1 MERLNLRQLEIFSA
15 VVDAGSFTAAAEK
28 LYLAQSTVSDNVRAL
43 EELLHLKLF
52 HRESKRR
59 LTLTLEGKR
68 VYRYAQDILGRC
80 SALLLDVAVDSALEL
95 TLGAS
100 TVPAQSLLPGYM
112 ARFAR
117 ENPACRCTLL
127 CGDSAAVQQMLLNGD
142 IHLGF
147 VGSADDRRVAGP
159 TPRRDP
165 ISEPIAE
172 DRLVLITPNTPR
184 FAALKT
190 QGVLGRELFREP
202 FLFRERGS
210 GTQKVIDNYLSEIR
224 LDPQV
229 IHTVAYV
236 SDPTVLQRLVP
247 EGAGVDT
254 SRFRTR
260 GAGDRRGGTALT
272 IRAGRN
278 ARAAQHLHG
287 PTPEKLHE
295 LPRPHLCRAG
305 AQAGQGVRVTL
316 PFHHRKEADGNGSE
330 PRASAHA
337 NDLRRRLSGKAGA
350 GRPVENFRG
359 SA

>member
-147 VGSADDRRVAGP
+147 VGSADDRQ
-159 TPRRDP
+159 DL
-165 ISEPIAE
+165 IYEPIAE

-210 GTQKVIDNYLSEIR
+210 STQKVIDNYLSEIR

-236 SDPTVLQRLVP
+236 SDPTVLQRLVA
-247 EGAGVDT
+247 EDTGV
-254 SRFRTR
+254 SILS
-260 GAGDRRGGTALT
+260 AL
-272 IRAGRN
+272 AVQE
-278 ARAAQHLHG
+278 AVA
-287 PTPEKLHE
+287 
-295 LPRPHLCRAG
+295 
-305 AQAGQGVRVTL
+305 AGQLLQFELDETPVR
-316 PFHHRKEADGNGSE
+316 RSIYMA
-330 PRASAHA
+330 
-337 NDLRRRLSGKAGA
+337 RRRKSSMSAPARTFAELVRKQAKAS
-350 GRPVENFRG
+350 V
-359 SA
+359 

>member
-147 VGSADDRRVAGP
+147 VGSADDRQ
-159 TPRRDP
+159 DL
-165 ISEPIAE
+165 IYEPIAE

-229 IHTVAYV
+229 IPTVAYV
-236 SDPTVLQRLVP
+236 SDPTVLQRLVA
-247 EGAGVDT
+247 EGTGV
-254 SRFRTR
+254 SILS
-260 GAGDRRGGTALT
+260 ALAVQET
-272 IRAGRN
+272 VA
-278 ARAAQHLHG
+278 
-287 PTPEKLHE
+287 
-295 LPRPHLCRAG
+295 
-305 AQAGQGVRVTL
+305 AGQLLQFELDETPVR
-316 PFHHRKEADGNGSE
+316 RSIYMA
-330 PRASAHA
+330 
-337 NDLRRRLSGKAGA
+337 RRRKSSMSSPARTFAELVRKQAKAS
-350 GRPVENFRG
+350 V
-359 SA
+359 

>member
-147 VGSADDRRVAGP
+147 VGSADDRQ
-159 TPRRDP
+159 DL
-165 ISEPIAE
+165 IYEPIAE

-236 SDPTVLQRLVP
+236 SDPTVLQRLVA
-247 EGAGVDT
+247 EGSGV
-254 SRFRTR
+254 SILS
-260 GAGDRRGGTALT
+260 ALAVQET
-272 IRAGRN
+272 VA
-278 ARAAQHLHG
+278 
-287 PTPEKLHE
+287 
-295 LPRPHLCRAG
+295 
-305 AQAGQGVRVTL
+305 AGQLLQFELDETPVR
-316 PFHHRKEADGNGSE
+316 RSIYMA
-330 PRASAHA
+330 
-337 NDLRRRLSGKAGA
+337 RRRKSSMSAPARTFAELVRKQAKAS
-350 GRPVENFRG
+350 V
-359 SA
+359 

>member
-43 EELLHLKLF
+43 EELLHL

-112 ARFAR
+112 ACFAR

-147 VGSADDRRVAGP
+147 VGSADDRQ
-159 TPRRDP
+159 DL
-165 ISEPIAE
+165 IYEPIAE

-190 QGVLGRELFREP
+190 QGVLGREP

-236 SDPTVLQRLVP
+236 SDPTVLQRLVA
-247 EGAGVDT
+247 EGTGV
-254 SRFRTR
+254 SILS
-260 GAGDRRGGTALT
+260 ALAVQET
-272 IRAGRN
+272 VA
-278 ARAAQHLHG
+278 
-287 PTPEKLHE
+287 
-295 LPRPHLCRAG
+295 
-305 AQAGQGVRVTL
+305 AGQLLQFELDETPVR
-316 PFHHRKEADGNGSE
+316 RSIYMA
-330 PRASAHA
+330 
-337 NDLRRRLSGKAGA
+337 RRRKSSMSSPARTFVELVRKQAKAS
-350 GRPVENFRG
+350 V
-359 SA
+359 

>member
-68 VYRYAQDILGRC
+68 LYRYAQDILGRC

-147 VGSADDRRVAGP
+147 VGSADDRQ
-159 TPRRDP
+159 DL
-165 ISEPIAE
+165 IYEPIAE

-236 SDPTVLQRLVP
+236 SDPTVLQRLVA
-247 EGAGVDT
+247 EGTGV
-254 SRFRTR
+254 SILS
-260 GAGDRRGGTALT
+260 ALAVQET
-272 IRAGRN
+272 VA
-278 ARAAQHLHG
+278 
-287 PTPEKLHE
+287 
-295 LPRPHLCRAG
+295 
-305 AQAGQGVRVTL
+305 AGQLLQFELDETPVR
-316 PFHHRKEADGNGSE
+316 RSIYMA
-330 PRASAHA
+330 
-337 NDLRRRLSGKAGA
+337 RRRKSSMSAPARTFAELVRKQAKAS
-350 GRPVENFRG
+350 V
-359 SA
+359 

>member
-15 VVDAGSFTAAAEK
+15 VVDAGSFTAAAKK

-147 VGSADDRRVAGP
+147 VGSADDRQ
-159 TPRRDP
+159 DL
-165 ISEPIAE
+165 IYEPIAE

-236 SDPTVLQRLVP
+236 SDPTVLQRLVA
-247 EGAGVDT
+247 EGTGV
-254 SRFRTR
+254 SILS
-260 GAGDRRGGTALT
+260 ALAVQET
-272 IRAGRN
+272 VA
-278 ARAAQHLHG
+278 
-287 PTPEKLHE
+287 
-295 LPRPHLCRAG
+295 
-305 AQAGQGVRVTL
+305 AGQLLQFELDETPVR
-316 PFHHRKEADGNGSE
+316 RSIYMA
-330 PRASAHA
+330 
-337 NDLRRRLSGKAGA
+337 RRRKSSMSAPARTFAELVRKQAKAS
-350 GRPVENFRG
+350 V
-359 SA
+359 

>member
-147 VGSADDRRVAGP
+147 VGSADDRQ
-159 TPRRDP
+159 DL
-165 ISEPIAE
+165 IYEPIAE

-236 SDPTVLQRLVP
+236 SDPTVLQRLVA
-247 EGAGVDT
+247 EGTGVAIL
-254 SRFRTR
+254 S
-260 GAGDRRGGTALT
+260 AL
-272 IRAGRN
+272 AEQE
-278 ARAAQHLHG
+278 AVA
-287 PTPEKLHE
+287 
-295 LPRPHLCRAG
+295 
-305 AQAGQGVRVTL
+305 AGQLLQFELDETPVR
-316 PFHHRKEADGNGSE
+316 RSIYMA
-330 PRASAHA
+330 
-337 NDLRRRLSGKAGA
+337 RRRKSSMSSPARTFAELVRKQAKAS
-350 GRPVENFRG
+350 V
-359 SA
+359 

>member
-147 VGSADDRRVAGP
+147 VGSADDRQ
-159 TPRRDP
+159 DL
-165 ISEPIAE
+165 IYEPIAE

-236 SDPTVLQRLVP
+236 SDPTVLQR
-247 EGAGVDT
+247 
-254 SRFRTR
+254 R
-260 GAGDRRGGTALT
+260 
-272 IRAGRN
+272 
-278 ARAAQHLHG
+278 ARAYPSSPHSRCR
-287 PTPEKLHE
+287 
-295 LPRPHLCRAG
+295 RPSRRDSSYNSSWTKRPCG
-305 AQAGQGVRVTL
+305 A
-316 PFHHRKEADGNGSE
+316 
-330 PRASAHA
+330 ASTWPDA
-337 NDLRRRLSGKAGA
+337 GKA
-350 GRPVENFRG
+350 P
-359 SA
+359 

>member
-147 VGSADDRRVAGP
+147 VGSADA
-159 TPRRDP
+159 
-165 ISEPIAE
+165 
-172 DRLVLITPNTPR
+172 RLVLITPNTPR

-236 SDPTVLQRLVP
+236 SDPTVLQRLVA
-247 EGAGVDT
+247 EGTGV
-254 SRFRTR
+254 SILS
-260 GAGDRRGGTALT
+260 AL
-272 IRAGRN
+272 AVQE
-278 ARAAQHLHG
+278 AVA
-287 PTPEKLHE
+287 
-295 LPRPHLCRAG
+295 
-305 AQAGQGVRVTL
+305 AGQLLQFELDETPVR
-316 PFHHRKEADGNGSE
+316 RSIYMA
-330 PRASAHA
+330 
-337 NDLRRRLSGKAGA
+337 RRRKSSMSSPARTFAELVRKQAKAS
-350 GRPVENFRG
+350 V
-359 SA
+359 

>member
-147 VGSADDRRVAGP
+147 VGSAAARQDR
-159 TPRRDP
+159 
-165 ISEPIAE
+165 IYEPIAE

-236 SDPTVLQRLVP
+236 SDPTVLQRLVA
-247 EGAGVDT
+247 EGTGV
-254 SRFRTR
+254 SILS
-260 GAGDRRGGTALT
+260 AL
-272 IRAGRN
+272 AVQE
-278 ARAAQHLHG
+278 AVA
-287 PTPEKLHE
+287 
-295 LPRPHLCRAG
+295 
-305 AQAGQGVRVTL
+305 AGQLLQFELDETPVRRSIYMV
-316 PFHHRKEADGNGSE
+316 
-330 PRASAHA
+330 
-337 NDLRRRLSGKAGA
+337 RRRKSSMSAPARTFAELVRKQAKAS
-350 GRPVENFRG
+350 V
-359 SA
+359 

>member
-147 VGSADDRRVAGP
+147 VGSADDRQ
-159 TPRRDP
+159 DL
-165 ISEPIAE
+165 IYEPIAE

-236 SDPTVLQRLVP
+236 SDPTVLQRLVA
-247 EGAGVDT
+247 EGTGV
-254 SRFRTR
+254 SILS
-260 GAGDRRGGTALT
+260 ALAVQET
-272 IRAGRN
+272 VA
-278 ARAAQHLHG
+278 
-287 PTPEKLHE
+287 
-295 LPRPHLCRAG
+295 
-305 AQAGQGVRVTL
+305 AGQLLQFELDETPVR
-316 PFHHRKEADGNGSE
+316 RSIYMA
-330 PRASAHA
+330 
-337 NDLRRRLSGKAGA
+337 RRRKSSMSSPARTFAELVRKQAKASVSLYHFTTERRQTAMDQNRELRLTQMTSAA
-350 GRPVENFRG
+350 G
-359 SA
+359 

>member
-147 VGSADDRRVAGP
+147 VG
-159 TPRRDP
+159 
-165 ISEPIAE
+165 IAE

-236 SDPTVLQRLVP
+236 SDPTVLQRLVA
-247 EGAGVDT
+247 EGTGV
-254 SRFRTR
+254 SILS
-260 GAGDRRGGTALT
+260 ALAVQET
-272 IRAGRN
+272 VA
-278 ARAAQHLHG
+278 
-287 PTPEKLHE
+287 
-295 LPRPHLCRAG
+295 
-305 AQAGQGVRVTL
+305 AGQLLQFELDETPVR
-316 PFHHRKEADGNGSE
+316 RSIYMA
-330 PRASAHA
+330 
-337 NDLRRRLSGKAGA
+337 RRRKSSMSSPARTFAELVRKQAKAS
-350 GRPVENFRG
+350 V
-359 SA
+359 

>member
-117 ENPACRCTLL
+117 ENAACRCTLL

-147 VGSADDRRVAGP
+147 VGSADDRQ
-159 TPRRDP
+159 DL
-165 ISEPIAE
+165 IYEPIAE

-236 SDPTVLQRLVP
+236 SDPTVLQRLVA
-247 EGAGVDT
+247 EGTGV
-254 SRFRTR
+254 SILS
-260 GAGDRRGGTALT
+260 ALAVQET
-272 IRAGRN
+272 VA
-278 ARAAQHLHG
+278 
-287 PTPEKLHE
+287 
-295 LPRPHLCRAG
+295 
-305 AQAGQGVRVTL
+305 AGQLLQFELDETPVR
-316 PFHHRKEADGNGSE
+316 RSIYMA
-330 PRASAHA
+330 
-337 NDLRRRLSGKAGA
+337 RRRKSSMSSPARTFAELVRKQAKAS
-350 GRPVENFRG
+350 V
-359 SA
+359 

>member
-147 VGSADDRRVAGP
+147 VGSADDRQ
-159 TPRRDP
+159 DL
-165 ISEPIAE
+165 IYEPIAE

-236 SDPTVLQRLVP
+236 SDPTVLQRW
-247 EGAGVDT
+247 
-254 SRFRTR
+254 SRR
-260 GAGDRRGGTALT
+260 
-272 IRAGRN
+272 
-278 ARAAQHLHG
+278 ARAYPFSPHSRCR
-287 PTPEKLHE
+287 
-295 LPRPHLCRAG
+295 RP
-305 AQAGQGVRVTL
+305 
-316 PFHHRKEADGNGSE
+316 
-330 PRASAHA
+330 
-337 NDLRRRLSGKAGA
+337 LRRDSSYNSSWMKRPCGAASTWPDAGKA
-350 GRPVENFRG
+350 P
-359 SA
+359 

>member
-147 VGSADDRRVAGP
+147 VGSADDRQ
-159 TPRRDP
+159 DL
-165 ISEPIAE
+165 IYEPIAE

-236 SDPTVLQRLVP
+236 SDPTVLQRLVA
-247 EGAGVDT
+247 EGTGVSILSALAVQET
-254 SRFRTR
+254 
-260 GAGDRRGGTALT
+260 GA
-272 IRAGRN
+272 
-278 ARAAQHLHG
+278 
-287 PTPEKLHE
+287 
-295 LPRPHLCRAG
+295 
-305 AQAGQGVRVTL
+305 AGQLLQFERDETPVR
-316 PFHHRKEADGNGSE
+316 RSIYMA
-330 PRASAHA
+330 
-337 NDLRRRLSGKAGA
+337 RRRKSSMSSPARTFAELVRKQAKAS
-350 GRPVENFRG
+350 V
-359 SA
+359 

>member
-28 LYLAQSTVSDNVRAL
+28 LYLAQSTVNDNVRAL

-147 VGSADDRRVAGP
+147 VGSADDRQ
-159 TPRRDP
+159 DL
-165 ISEPIAE
+165 IYEPIAE

-236 SDPTVLQRLVP
+236 SDPTVLQRLVA
-247 EGAGVDT
+247 EGTGV
-254 SRFRTR
+254 SILS
-260 GAGDRRGGTALT
+260 ALAVQET
-272 IRAGRN
+272 VA
-278 ARAAQHLHG
+278 
-287 PTPEKLHE
+287 
-295 LPRPHLCRAG
+295 
-305 AQAGQGVRVTL
+305 AGQLLQFELDETPVR
-316 PFHHRKEADGNGSE
+316 RSIYMA
-330 PRASAHA
+330 
-337 NDLRRRLSGKAGA
+337 RRRKSSMSSPARTFAELVRKQAKAS
-350 GRPVENFRG
+350 V
-359 SA
+359 

>member
-117 ENPACRCTLL
+117 ENPVCRCTLL

-147 VGSADDRRVAGP
+147 VGSADDRQ
-159 TPRRDP
+159 DL
-165 ISEPIAE
+165 IYEPIAE

-236 SDPTVLQRLVP
+236 SDPTVLQRLVA
-247 EGAGVDT
+247 EGTGV
-254 SRFRTR
+254 SILS
-260 GAGDRRGGTALT
+260 ALAVQET
-272 IRAGRN
+272 VA
-278 ARAAQHLHG
+278 
-287 PTPEKLHE
+287 
-295 LPRPHLCRAG
+295 
-305 AQAGQGVRVTL
+305 AGQLLQFELDETPVR
-316 PFHHRKEADGNGSE
+316 RSIYMA
-330 PRASAHA
+330 
-337 NDLRRRLSGKAGA
+337 RRRKSSMSSPARTFAELVRKQAKAS
-350 GRPVENFRG
+350 V
-359 SA
+359 

>member
-112 ARFAR
+112 ARFTR

-147 VGSADDRRVAGP
+147 VGSADDRQ
-159 TPRRDP
+159 DL
-165 ISEPIAE
+165 IYEPIAE

-184 FAALKT
+184 LAALKT
-190 QGVLGRELFREP
+190 HGVLG
-202 FLFRERGS
+202 RERGS

-236 SDPTVLQRLVP
+236 SDPTVLQRLVA
-247 EGAGVDT
+247 EGTGV
-254 SRFRTR
+254 SILS
-260 GAGDRRGGTALT
+260 AL
-272 IRAGRN
+272 AVQE
-278 ARAAQHLHG
+278 AVA
-287 PTPEKLHE
+287 
-295 LPRPHLCRAG
+295 
-305 AQAGQGVRVTL
+305 AGQLLQFELDETPVR
-316 PFHHRKEADGNGSE
+316 RSIYMA
-330 PRASAHA
+330 
-337 NDLRRRLSGKAGA
+337 RRRKSSMSSPARTFAELVRKQAKAS
-350 GRPVENFRG
+350 V
-359 SA
+359 

>member
-147 VGSADDRRVAGP
+147 VGSADDRQ
-159 TPRRDP
+159 DL
-165 ISEPIAE
+165 IYEPIAE

-224 LDPQV
+224 LDPQAS
-229 IHTVAYV
+229 TPW
-236 SDPTVLQRLVP
+236 PTSP
-247 EGAGVDT
+247 TPPCCSGW
-254 SRFRTR
+254 SRR
-260 GAGDRRGGTALT
+260 
-272 IRAGRN
+272 
-278 ARAAQHLHG
+278 ARAYPSSPHSRCR
-287 PTPEKLHE
+287 
-295 LPRPHLCRAG
+295 RPSRRDSSYNSSWTKRPCG
-305 AQAGQGVRVTL
+305 A
-316 PFHHRKEADGNGSE
+316 
-330 PRASAHA
+330 ASTWPDA
-337 NDLRRRLSGKAGA
+337 GKA
-350 GRPVENFRG
+350 P
-359 SA
+359 

>member
-52 HRESKRR
+52 PRESKRR

-147 VGSADDRRVAGP
+147 VGSADRRGPSGAHHAEHAALRGTENAGRARARAV
-159 TPRRDP
+159 PRAVPLPRARERHAEDHRQLSQRDP
-165 ISEPIAE
+165 P
-172 DRLVLITPNTPR
+172 
-184 FAALKT
+184 
-190 QGVLGRELFREP
+190 
-202 FLFRERGS
+202 
-210 GTQKVIDNYLSEIR
+210 
-224 LDPQV
+224 
-229 IHTVAYV
+229 
-236 SDPTVLQRLVP
+236 
-247 EGAGVDT
+247 
-254 SRFRTR
+254 
-260 GAGDRRGGTALT
+260 
-272 IRAGRN
+272 
-278 ARAAQHLHG
+278 
-287 PTPEKLHE
+287 
-295 LPRPHLCRAG
+295 
-305 AQAGQGVRVTL
+305 
-316 PFHHRKEADGNGSE
+316 
-330 PRASAHA
+330 
-337 NDLRRRLSGKAGA
+337 
-350 GRPVENFRG
+350 
-359 SA
+359 

>member
-80 SALLLDVAVDSALEL
+80 SALLLDVVVDSALEL

-147 VGSADDRRVAGP
+147 VGSADDRQ
-159 TPRRDP
+159 DL
-165 ISEPIAE
+165 IYEPIAE

-190 QGVLGRELFREP
+190 QGVLGRELFRGP

-236 SDPTVLQRLVP
+236 SDPTVLQRLVA
-247 EGAGVDT
+247 EDTGV
-254 SRFRTR
+254 SILS
-260 GAGDRRGGTALT
+260 AL
-272 IRAGRN
+272 AVQE
-278 ARAAQHLHG
+278 AVA
-287 PTPEKLHE
+287 
-295 LPRPHLCRAG
+295 
-305 AQAGQGVRVTL
+305 AGQLLQFELDETPVR
-316 PFHHRKEADGNGSE
+316 RSIYMA
-330 PRASAHA
+330 
-337 NDLRRRLSGKAGA
+337 RRRKSSMSSPARTFAELVRKQAKAS
-350 GRPVENFRG
+350 V
-359 SA
+359 

>member
-147 VGSADDRRVAGP
+147 VGSADDRQ
-159 TPRRDP
+159 DL
-165 ISEPIAE
+165 IYEPIAE

-190 QGVLGRELFREP
+190 QGVLGRELVPRA
-202 FLFRERGS
+202 GS
-210 GTQKVIDNYLSEIR
+210 SS
-224 LDPQV
+224 
-229 IHTVAYV
+229 A
-236 SDPTVLQRLVP
+236 SA
-247 EGAGVDT
+247 GA
-254 SRFRTR
+254 
-260 GAGDRRGGTALT
+260 ARRRSSTTISARSALT
-272 IRAGRN
+272 RRSSTPWPTSPTPPCCSGWSRR
-278 ARAAQHLHG
+278 ARAYPSSPHSRCR
-287 PTPEKLHE
+287 
-295 LPRPHLCRAG
+295 RPSRRDSSYNSSWTKRPCG
-305 AQAGQGVRVTL
+305 A
-316 PFHHRKEADGNGSE
+316 
-330 PRASAHA
+330 ASTWPDA
-337 NDLRRRLSGKAGA
+337 GKA
-350 GRPVENFRG
+350 P
-359 SA
+359 

>member
-68 VYRYAQDILGRC
+68 LYRYAQDILGRC

-147 VGSADDRRVAGP
+147 VGSADDRQ
-159 TPRRDP
+159 DL
-165 ISEPIAE
+165 IYEPIAE
-172 DRLVLITPNTPR
+172 DRLVLITPNTP
-184 FAALKT
+184 
-190 QGVLGRELFREP
+190 GVLGRELFREP

-236 SDPTVLQRLVP
+236 SDPTVLQRLVA
-247 EGAGVDT
+247 EGTGV
-254 SRFRTR
+254 SILS
-260 GAGDRRGGTALT
+260 AL
-272 IRAGRN
+272 AVQE
-278 ARAAQHLHG
+278 AVA
-287 PTPEKLHE
+287 
-295 LPRPHLCRAG
+295 
-305 AQAGQGVRVTL
+305 AGQLLQFELDETPVR
-316 PFHHRKEADGNGSE
+316 RSIYMA
-330 PRASAHA
+330 
-337 NDLRRRLSGKAGA
+337 RRRKSSMSSPARTFAELVRKQAKAS
-350 GRPVENFRG
+350 V
-359 SA
+359 

>member
-147 VGSADDRRVAGP
+147 VGSTDDRQ
-159 TPRRDP
+159 DL
-165 ISEPIAE
+165 IYEPIAE

-236 SDPTVLQRLVP
+236 SDPTVLQRLVA
-247 EGAGVDT
+247 EGTGV
-254 SRFRTR
+254 SILS
-260 GAGDRRGGTALT
+260 ALAVQET
-272 IRAGRN
+272 VA
-278 ARAAQHLHG
+278 
-287 PTPEKLHE
+287 
-295 LPRPHLCRAG
+295 
-305 AQAGQGVRVTL
+305 AGQLLQFELDETPVR
-316 PFHHRKEADGNGSE
+316 RSIYMA
-330 PRASAHA
+330 
-337 NDLRRRLSGKAGA
+337 RRRKSSMSSPARTFAELVRKQAKAS
-350 GRPVENFRG
+350 V
-359 SA
+359 

>member
-147 VGSADDRRVAGP
+147 VGGADDRQ
-159 TPRRDP
+159 DL
-165 ISEPIAE
+165 IYEPIAE

-236 SDPTVLQRLVP
+236 SDPTVLQRLVA
-247 EGAGVDT
+247 EGTGV
-254 SRFRTR
+254 SILS
-260 GAGDRRGGTALT
+260 ALAVQET
-272 IRAGRN
+272 VA
-278 ARAAQHLHG
+278 
-287 PTPEKLHE
+287 
-295 LPRPHLCRAG
+295 
-305 AQAGQGVRVTL
+305 AGQLLQFELDETPVR
-316 PFHHRKEADGNGSE
+316 RSIYMA
-330 PRASAHA
+330 
-337 NDLRRRLSGKAGA
+337 RRRKSSMSSPARTFAELVRKQAKAS
-350 GRPVENFRG
+350 V
-359 SA
+359 

>member
-147 VGSADDRRVAGP
+147 VGSAAARQAL
-159 TPRRDP
+159 
-165 ISEPIAE
+165 IYEPIAE

-236 SDPTVLQRLVP
+236 SDPTVLQRLVA
-247 EGAGVDT
+247 EGTGV
-254 SRFRTR
+254 SILS
-260 GAGDRRGGTALT
+260 ALAVQET
-272 IRAGRN
+272 VA
-278 ARAAQHLHG
+278 
-287 PTPEKLHE
+287 
-295 LPRPHLCRAG
+295 
-305 AQAGQGVRVTL
+305 AGQLLQFELDETPVR
-316 PFHHRKEADGNGSE
+316 RSIYMA
-330 PRASAHA
+330 
-337 NDLRRRLSGKAGA
+337 RRRKSSMSSPARTFAELVRKQAKAS
-350 GRPVENFRG
+350 V
-359 SA
+359 

>member
-1 MERLNLRQLEIFSA
+1 MNAEANTVEDQNIDRRVRKTKKQLRQALMDLMSEKPSKSISVRELAERADINRGTFYIHYKDVGDLLQRLEDEMAERLILVCKKYAYANTEVNAFP
-15 VVDAGSFTAAAEK
+15 
-28 LYLAQSTVSDNVRAL
+28 YLT
-43 EELLHLKLF
+43 EL
-52 HRESKRR
+52 
-59 LTLTLEGKR
+59 
-68 VYRYAQDILGRC
+68 YRYAQDILGRC

-112 ARFAR
+112 ACFTR

-147 VGSADDRRVAGP
+147 VGSADDRQ
-159 TPRRDP
+159 DL
-165 ISEPIAE
+165 IYEPIAE

-236 SDPTVLQRLVP
+236 SDPTVLQRLVA
-247 EGAGVDT
+247 EGTGV
-254 SRFRTR
+254 SILS
-260 GAGDRRGGTALT
+260 AL
-272 IRAGRN
+272 AVQE
-278 ARAAQHLHG
+278 AVA
-287 PTPEKLHE
+287 
-295 LPRPHLCRAG
+295 
-305 AQAGQGVRVTL
+305 AGQLLQFELDETPVR
-316 PFHHRKEADGNGSE
+316 RSIYMA
-330 PRASAHA
+330 
-337 NDLRRRLSGKAGA
+337 RRRKSSMSSPARTFAELVRKQAKAS
-350 GRPVENFRG
+350 V
-359 SA
+359 

>member
-52 HRESKRR
+52 HRKSKRR

-147 VGSADDRRVAGP
+147 VGSADDRQ
-159 TPRRDP
+159 DL
-165 ISEPIAE
+165 IYEPIAE

-236 SDPTVLQRLVP
+236 SDPTVLQRLVA
-247 EGAGVDT
+247 EGTGV
-254 SRFRTR
+254 SILS
-260 GAGDRRGGTALT
+260 ALAVQET
-272 IRAGRN
+272 VA
-278 ARAAQHLHG
+278 
-287 PTPEKLHE
+287 
-295 LPRPHLCRAG
+295 
-305 AQAGQGVRVTL
+305 AGQLLQFELDETPVR
-316 PFHHRKEADGNGSE
+316 RSIYMA
-330 PRASAHA
+330 
-337 NDLRRRLSGKAGA
+337 RRRKSSMSSPARTFAELVRKQAKAS
-350 GRPVENFRG
+350 V
-359 SA
+359 